1 VAGPAF
7 TVQRQGD
14 LFILSGS
21 AVERLSRLSLEERDA
36 REYLYERLEALGAL
50 AELRR
55 QGLSDGHR
63 LRLGKYQLIYRG
75 NSFDLAS

>member
-1 VAGPAF
+1 
-7 TVQRQGD
+7 
-14 LFILSGS
+14 
-21 AVERLSRLSLEERDA
+21 LEERDA

-55 QGLSDGHR
+55 HGLTDGDR

-75 NSFDLAS
+75 NSFDLVL